1 MLNILPRTIL
11 IARQNLTSMDEEDP
25 SSTIL
30 LHEEQEE
37 QEEEE
42 EEEDTPTSDWLKLAL
57 PTSSDRR
64 PNLLTEPPPVIQPC
78 MLRSETP
85 EFFMRAA
92 TSAPPDVRM
101 RVVSPPRRSQP
112 DVWLILQAAQNQSGR
127 EPYLPQIAKNYLRI
141 KDGRSTLRLLM
152 KYLVKKLGLEDESEK
167 RIKGGGWL
175 PIPINSE
182 VTMHHLNLFSVSLH
196 YEQAILVEITCR
208 DQQLHPFST
217 LQYVRNTIWCSG
229 NSMIMTPNSPA
240 IDHVM
245 TLQYRRS
252 KHASVSG
259 PLSCSIP
266 LMFL

>member
-11 IARQNLTSMDEEDP
+11 IACQNLTSMDEEDP

-85 EFFMRAA
+85 EFLMRAA
-92 TSAPPDVRM
+92 ASAPPDVRM

-112 DVWLILQAAQNQSGR
+112 GVWLILQAAQNQSGR

-152 KYLVKKLGLEDESEK
+152 KYLVKKLGLEDESE
-167 RIKGGGWL
+167 
-175 PIPINSE
+175 
-182 VTMHHLNLFSVSLH
+182 
-196 YEQAILVEITCR
+196 VEITCR
-208 DQQLHPFST
+208 DQQLHPLST